1 MNSLL
6 LTIILI
12 CQLRSLLILWHV
24 GQILQVIRCKL
35 SLLVIVSLLIGHL
48 HSHLLSLSHRL
59 TTIKPSHMVITL
71 GLCRNTSPWNIF
83 VLLLFRNTCIIL
95 DGGSSTHVK
104 FGLCVLELLHLPR
117 GLSLLMHGPFD
128 FVLVLSLYFSHL
140 SKVIHMVIFRR
151 LRFAFL
157 DFRE

>member
-1 MNSLL
+1 MWWTKSLHVDSLL

-12 CQLRSLLILWHV
+12 CQLRSLLLWHV

-48 HSHLLSLSHRL
+48 YSHLLSLCHRL
-59 TTIKPSHMVITL
+59 TTINPSHMVITL
-71 GLCRNTSPWNIF
+71 GFCRSTSPLNVF
-83 VLLLFRNTCIIL
+83 VLLLFRNTGIIL

-117 GLSLLMHGPFD
+117 GF
-128 FVLVLSLYFSHL
+128 
-140 SKVIHMVIFRR
+140 
-151 LRFAFL
+151 
-157 DFRE
+157 